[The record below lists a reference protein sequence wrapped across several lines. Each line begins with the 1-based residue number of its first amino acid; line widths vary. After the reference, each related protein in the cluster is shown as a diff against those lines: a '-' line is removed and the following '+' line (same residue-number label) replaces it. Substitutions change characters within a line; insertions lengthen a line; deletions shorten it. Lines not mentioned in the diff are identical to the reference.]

1 MTKLQNYDGL
11 DLDEGRMCGGA
22 AFVKLMKKTNCL
34 ASSTKKYYGPRITS
48 SSSFT
53 SQESSNIEY
62 DPPPKAQF
70 RMPNHIGQ
78 PIEEAYKLDFKLQAE
93 EYSEFLYDN
102 KNRGN
107 LMFLGEEPQTMIKLN
122 PQVVNQLRTK
132 HLQTLN
138 GGFSANDSAFDAF
151 GESQKQNAIENEDI
165 TAKTNSL
172 HREIRE
178 ELKAIRKSL
187 PNQFETNYF
196 CVDSADEQENMSPEL
211 DFKQY
216 FKNDWNLSFHDQ
228 DDTNKEDA
236 NKSDTTQT
244 TVMSSDVS
252 RSALEP
258 EGNFPDFPEMPFEKE
273 DLNPQ
278 QITPVNSTSPD
289 DKEKEHIG
297 ISPKSKLELERILKE
312 SGIVTTNSE
321 DNRSSSGSSS
331 QFEEDMK
338 LVKMLLRKYG
348 DTITEKEE
356 QKRFDRA
363 RRLHAIVN
371 PPSDKWFHRH
381 AAGLCLTPEK
391 LSPSL
396 PAEEEISP
404 IQAPPMMPSPPITE
418 KPKATMERSP
428 AEKTVSQVAEKPKT
442 PVATMERSPQRPA
455 KPSIVAS
462 KPTKSIA
469 TVPQKRIAAVPQKPK
484 SAIATTSGRSTEK
497 KTVQFKEPAVAQS
510 VTYEVTQKRAGVT
523 ALKITPG
530 LRTSVDDR
538 DGNTTPTRRSPGRL
552 SAKVQYW
559 EQKKFWSLWKWK

>member
-1 MTKLQNYDGL
+1 
-11 DLDEGRMCGGA
+11 MCGGA

-34 ASSTKKYYGPRITS
+34 ASSTKKDYGPRITS

-70 RMPNHIGQ
+70 RMPNQIGE
-78 PIEEAYKLDFKLQAE
+78 PVEEAYKLDFRLQAE
-93 EYSEFLYDN
+93 EHSEFLYDN

-107 LMFLGEEPQTMIKLN
+107 IMFLGGEPQTMIKLN
-122 PQVVNQLRTK
+122 PQVVNQLKTK
-132 HLQTLN
+132 HLQSLN

-151 GESQKQNAIENEDI
+151 GESQKQNTIDNEDI

-178 ELKAIRKSL
+178 ELRAIRKSL
-187 PNQFETNYF
+187 PNQFEINF
-196 CVDSADEQENMSPEL
+196 FDSADEQENMSPEEKL

-244 TVMSSDVS
+244 TVMSSDIS

-278 QITPVNSTSPD
+278 QITPANSTSPD
-289 DKEKEHIG
+289 DKEQEHID

-312 SGIVTTNSE
+312 SGIVTTNTE

-348 DTITEKEE
+348 NTITDKEE
-356 QKRFDRA
+356 QRRFDRA

-381 AAGLCLTPEK
+381 AAGMCLTPEK

-404 IQAPPMMPSPPITE
+404 IQAPPMMPSPPIAE
-418 KPKATMERSP
+418 KPKETIVTKAKRPP
-428 AEKTVSQVAEKPKT
+428 AKKTVSQVAEKPKT
-442 PVATMERSPQRPA
+442 PVATVERSPQLPVTP

-469 TVPQKRIAAVPQKPK
+469 AVPQKRIAAVPQKPK

-497 KTVQFKEPAVAQS
+497 KTVHFKEPAVAQS

-530 LRTSVDDR
+530 LRTSVDDC

-559 EQKKFWSLWKWK
+559 EHKKF

>member
-1 MTKLQNYDGL
+1 
-11 DLDEGRMCGGA
+11 MCGGA

-196 CVDSADEQENMSPEL
+196 CVDSANEQENMSPEL

-356 QKRFDRA
+356 QKSFDRA

-559 EQKKFWSLWKWK
+559 EQKKF